1 MALESVFKL
10 SLVMNLVD
18 NLSSPLG
25 KIQDQ
30 TEKTMTGFQKFDAHM
45 SNLAKSGA
53 AMSSLGGQ
61 MTRSGMEIVTSSF
74 DAQLALGELSSLGIK
89 DLNVL
94 SDTATDFSNTWAN
107 TTRAEF
113 LGAAYDI
120 KSGIASLNDEGVAQ
134 YTNLAGLTAKAT
146 KATTGEMTSLFATG
160 YGIYKDYYS
169 QMSDLEFGEMFSSG
183 ISKSVQQFKTTG
195 SGMAQAI
202 SSLGGSATTA
212 MIPLEEQLTILG
224 MLQATMSSQEA
235 GTKYKAFIRSA
246 VKGGQELGL
255 SFMDANNQMLP
266 MNVILDQ
273 LRGRF
278 GETMDAAE
286 KMELQKAFGDT
297 ESVALIDLL
306 YSKTGDLATN
316 IDAVSQAMAGGT
328 TQTLNM
334 ANAINNVT
342 PSKYDLVSQKIQNV
356 KETIST
362 SMLPTIDKML
372 DKVNGLVDKVSGWVQ
387 ENEGLASSI
396 MIGVIAVGILA
407 SVIGSTMVIF
417 GAFGLVISKLGQ
429 GTISF
434 INTIKNLPTTL
445 NNLAI
450 TLGDLKNEMVRALI
464 GVKNLGLQFLSF
476 AKSSAVSAFT
486 AVKSFTLGL
495 VGMAK
500 QAIITGA
507 TALPGLISSTW
518 TWTAAL
524 LANPVVWV
532 TLGIM
537 ALLAAILILADN
549 WDAVSQWISNAWNS
563 ACAGVQGGIDWIIG
577 GFQSMLSWFA
587 SLPSMF
593 YESGKKIISTFVD
606 GVKSMASAPFNA
618 VKSIFGKVREL
629 LPFSDAHEGPFSKLT
644 LSGQRVITTLT
655 KGIYEEEN
663 EPAKAVEKSFS
674 KVSLVQEEKKTVSRK
689 FFNADADESEQSTV
703 GKKSEG
709 TTIKIGKM
717 ELHVDLKE
725 IEDIKKLRMLLEQL
739 QEITDGSD
747 PLPEGA

>member
-146 KATTGEMTSLFATG
+146 KATTAEMTSLFATG

-387 ENEGLASSI
+387 ENEGLVSSI

>member
-146 KATTGEMTSLFATG
+146 KATTAEMTSLFATG

-549 WDAVSQWISNAWNS
+549 WDAVSQWISSAWNS

-577 GFQSMLSWFA
+577 GFQSMLNWFA

-689 FFNADADESEQSTV
+689 FFNHDADESEQSTV

>member
-146 KATTGEMTSLFATG
+146 KATTAEMTSLFATG

-577 GFQSMLSWFA
+577 GFQSMLNWFA

-689 FFNADADESEQSTV
+689 FFNHDADESEQSTV
-703 GKKSEG
+703 GKKPEG